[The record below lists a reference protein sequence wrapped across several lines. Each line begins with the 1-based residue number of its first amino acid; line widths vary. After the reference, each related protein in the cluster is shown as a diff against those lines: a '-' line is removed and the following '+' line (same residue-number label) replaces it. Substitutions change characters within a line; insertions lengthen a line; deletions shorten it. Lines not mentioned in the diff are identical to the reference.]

1 MFGAVVSQVKALDKA
16 ISGKATGSSQKVLD
30 VDDTSPIALLALE
43 SPPAQPYRT
52 PRRHKPLCRPTYHPV
67 QPRPAWTKNVVLPCR
82 SIDALGVV
90 VLRFPRKV
98 AVVGCVGLLAD
109 VGKAVP
115 LLHKLVSLSSINVPQ
130 LVCCYSAN
138 LPSPAHIRS

>member
-16 ISGKATGSSQKVLD
+16 ISGKAAGSSQKVLD

-67 QPRPAWTKNVVLPCR
+67 QPRPTWTRNVVLPCG

-98 AVVGCVGLLAD
+98 AVTGWVGLPEDA
-109 VGKAVP
+109 GKAVP
-115 LLHKLVSLSSINVPQ
+115 LLHKLVSLSSIDVPQ
-130 LVCCYSAN
+130 LACCCSAY
-138 LPSPAHIRS
+138 LPTSAS